1 MNAEGVQRAVQRIA
15 HEVLERARAEGSLE
29 GLALVGIRRGGVP
42 LAERIRAE
50 IGRASGVTPPLGTL
64 DIALYRD
71 DLAQRG
77 AAPVVGPTDVRF
89 PLEGRTIVLVDD
101 VLYTGRTIRAALD
114 ELVDFGRP
122 RRVWLA
128 VLVDRGGRE
137 LPIAADFAGARL
149 DGARGAGRAGA
160 AGGRTA
166 PPRIP
171 WWFARG
177 GSRDRT
183 TASPHRPGGVLPG
196 GDPRRCSTWPSP

>member
-1 MNAEGVQRAVQRIA
+1 MNAEAVQRAVERIA
-15 HEVLERARAEGSLE
+15 HEVLDRARAMGSTE

-42 LAERIRAE
+42 LAERLRTE
-50 IGRASGVTPPLGTL
+50 IARSTGVTPPLGTL

-71 DLAQRG
+71 DLSQRG

-89 PLEGRTIVLVDD
+89 PLEGRTIVLTDD

-149 DGARGAGRAGA
+149 DVPEGDDVQVRWRENGA
-160 AGGRTA
+160 AEDSVVVRQGRK
-166 PPRIP
+166 P
-171 WWFARG
+171 
-177 GSRDRT
+177 
-183 TASPHRPGGVLPG
+183 
-196 GDPRRCSTWPSP
+196 